1 MKIFTERKV
10 QFHYEKPVPGPFN
23 SRRDRRPIR
32 LDFNVPVPELSLI
45 AALGKRFQTA
55 WAAVE
60 AGVTACKLK
69 GEAISGQNVR
79 FYSFPEQKNPT
90 QFLHNVDLKDFSLS
104 LSKTGTPVLH
114 FSIRA
119 KVDKDSATWFLTQ
132 YGTDVYMEI
141 EDVQPSLLAEE
152 KAVEEEADLKAKG
165 KETPAKPKE
174 SKAPKKPKKKKAA
187 KPEKK

>member
-1 MKIFTERKV
+1 MKIFTERKT

-32 LDFNVPVPELSLI
+32 LDFNVSVPELSLI

-55 WAAVE
+55 WTAVE
-60 AGVTACKLK
+60 AGVSSCKLK

-79 FYSFPEQKNPT
+79 FYSFPDQKNPT
-90 QFLHNVDLKDFSLS
+90 QFLHNVDLRDFSMS
-104 LSKTGTPVLH
+104 SSKTGTPVLN

-132 YGTDVYMEI
+132 YGTDVYMET
-141 EDVQPSLLAEE
+141 EDVQPSLLADE
-152 KAVEEEADLKAKG
+152 KAAEEAAELKAKG
-165 KETPAKPKE
+165 KEAPAKP
-174 SKAPKKPKKKKAA
+174 KAPKKPAKKKAA